1 MHPLSRARLER
12 FRARKT
18 AWVSLWLLA
27 GLFVLSLGAELLAN
41 GKPLAVRHEGRW
53 FFPAFRFYP
62 ADAFFHD
69 GTETP
74 PDWRAAEADLRA
86 RGARFCWAPIR
97 FSPDEALDAS
107 ALEGVART
115 SVVARRRSPV
125 AAADV
130 DAAGIVLAVRG
141 EAKAFSLDIG
151 NDAPLPEEARLE
163 VARRAAGEGGEAAD
177 FALPAGGFASL
188 SARPA
193 GETGPVRVYFRQRLA
208 GSEERKFRAR
218 PAEAGTMERDGWT
231 FREET
236 ESVRFPFRPCRA
248 HPLGLDAMGRDVASR
263 MIHALR
269 TSLLFGLLLACFS
282 MAIAI
287 LVGLCEGYFAG
298 KVDLVA
304 QRLIEIWASLPFL
317 YILILLSSVYGSG
330 FGLLF
335 AAYAAFNWVGV
346 SQYMR
351 AEALR
356 LRREAFVEA
365 ARMAGL
371 STWRILLRHILPN
384 ALAPVVTFFP
394 FELVGAIGS
403 LAALDYLGFGLP
415 PPAASF
421 GELLSQA
428 QEFPSAWWLVAF
440 PAAALFGVM
449 LLGVF
454 VGEGLRAA
462 CDPRPPVRWD
472 A

>member
-1 MHPLSRARLER
+1 MHPLTRARLER

-18 AWVSLWLLA
+18 AWASLWLLA
-27 GLFVLSLGAELLAN
+27 GLLVFSLFAEFWAN

-86 RGARFCWAPIR
+86 RGAKFVWAPIR
-97 FSPDEALDAS
+97 FSPDEALGA
-107 ALEGVART
+107 AELEGVART
-115 SVVARRRSPV
+115 SVVARRRTPV

-130 DAAGIVLAVRG
+130 DGSGAIRAVRG
-141 EAKAFSLDIG
+141 EAEAFSLDIG
-151 NDAPLPEEARLE
+151 TAAPLPAEVSAE
-163 VARRAAGEGGEAAD
+163 VARRTQGGGGEAAD
-177 FALPAGGFASL
+177 FALPGGGFASL
-188 SARPA
+188 SARPE
-193 GETGPVRVYFRQRLA
+193 GECGTVRVYFRQRLE

-218 PAEAGTMERDGWT
+218 PADAEAMEQAGWT
-231 FREET
+231 FHEET
-236 ESVRFPFRPCRA
+236 EGVQFPFRPCPGHRM
-248 HPLGLDAMGRDVASR
+248 GLDAMGRDVLAR
-263 MIHALR
+263 MIYALR
-269 TSLLFGLLLACFS
+269 TSLLFGLLLSTFS
-282 MAIAI
+282 MA
-287 LVGLCEGYFAG
+287 LSVVVGMVEGYFAG

-317 YILILLSSVYGSG
+317 YILILLGSVYGSG
-330 FGLLF
+330 FGLLL

-371 STWRILLRHILPN
+371 STGRILLKHILPN
-384 ALAPVVTFFP
+384 AMAPVVTFFP

-428 QEFPSAWWLVAF
+428 QEFPAAWWLVAF

-462 CDPRPPVRWD
+462 YDPRPPVHWD